1 MDSKQ
6 NKKVVVCRMDSSTTV
21 EKLSRE
27 LEYSVRQA
35 RLDNP
40 ELSGKDVKL
49 MIENSQDGESWMFA
63 SWECRP
69 DSAEHKDEIS
79 KENIISE
86 IRQAIVDG
94 KKDVTYDCDYH
105 SEKSRI
111 VTRAICEMYHTIPG
125 YVVYGTPLFDE
136 KEERQIGIRVN
147 IKNV

>member
-6 NKKVVVCRMDSSTTV
+6 NKKVVVCRLDASVTV

-40 ELSGKDVKL
+40 EISGKDVKVTV
-49 MIENSQDGESWMFA
+49 ENSKDGESWLYA
-63 SWECRP
+63 SWTSCA
-69 DSAEHKDEIS
+69 DSSSDETS
-79 KENIISE
+79 KEKIISE

-94 KKDVTYDCDYH
+94 QKDITYDCDYH
-105 SEKSRI
+105 SEKSRM

-125 YVVYGTPLFDE
+125 FIVYGTPLFDD